1 MRTFCFCTTEFGD
14 SSGGEV
20 FNIPI
25 SLWYFVYDY
34 TTTPTN
40 PALPP
45 VQIHLHPLMISAKNC
60 WHRIRH
66 GGRWGGYLDE
76 TGPQSGHGP
85 KGQSPIH
92 FKVVGCVCML
102 GREGGQRG
110 IAKEAYTKASVHLM
124 QANEKE

>member
-25 SLWYFVYDY
+25 SLWYFVHDY
-34 TTTPTN
+34 TTNTTPTN
-40 PALPP
+40 PAPRP
-45 VQIHLHPLMISAKNC
+45 NSFASADDISKEVLAPYKA
-60 WHRIRH
+60 WWEV
-66 GGRWGGYLDE
+66 GGWGEAYLDE

-92 FKVVGCVCML
+92 FKVVGCVCMF
-102 GREGGQRG
+102 
-110 IAKEAYTKASVHLM
+110 VC
-124 QANEKE
+124 